1 MAPRADP
8 GVTLLVGLLLA
19 LAGRATAVTTPAAA
33 SAASEPCGA
42 SRAGM
47 LRHAVCLPAA
57 AAVTPGWREHVH
69 VVQRLRGGGAV
80 ELTGAD
86 FPALTHKQMRLH
98 AMSDTRTHAH
108 AGLRACP
115 RMQPRVEPA
124 SLTADLNRG
133 RAVPLGKRLS
143 RARFVCVCVRAND
156 LNVQKSKTSYKSRAA
171 PTRVSSSS
179 RNPKKGVCSSFP
191 HPSWPH

>member
-69 VVQRLRGGGAV
+69 AVQRLRGGGGRR
-80 ELTGAD
+80 GAE
-86 FPALTHKQMRLH
+86 
-98 AMSDTRTHAH
+98 
-108 AGLRACP
+108 G
-115 RMQPRVEPA
+115 
-124 SLTADLNRG
+124 G
-133 RAVPLGKRLS
+133 G
-143 RARFVCVCVRAND
+143 
-156 LNVQKSKTSYKSRAA
+156 
-171 PTRVSSSS
+171 
-179 RNPKKGVCSSFP
+179 
-191 HPSWPH
+191 